1 MSNDDD
7 RPGTKN
13 GLDRLESEISQLR
26 GGLIEGMR
34 KMQTQILREFQGRAR
49 TTDIRLRSLD
59 ERLALLEE
67 RVRMIEHEAI
77 VRKMASIS

>member
-1 MSNDDD
+1 MSNDED
-7 RPGTKN
+7 RPATKKDID
-13 GLDRLESEISQLR
+13 LLESEMKQLR
-26 GGLIEGMR
+26 DGIIGEIR
-34 KMQTQILREFQGRAR
+34 KMQTQILREFQGKAR

-59 ERLALLEE
+59 ERLSLLEE